1 VLPLSFLKPMARK
14 LKEQTHFKLRQIKPL
29 TKTQED
35 VFHQFF
41 QGQNL
46 ILHGV
51 AGTGKTFISLYLALN
66 EIFKATG
73 QYEKIIILRSVV
85 PSRDIGF
92 LPGSLKEKTEVYEEP
107 YKIICNEL
115 FQRGDGYSNLRQKN
129 VIEFC
134 VTSFLRGLTF
144 NDCIIIVDEMQNMS
158 YQELTTIITR
168 VGDNC
173 KIFFCGDYEQT
184 DLHREKE
191 KEGLLHF
198 LNILKEMKE
207 FTFAQFNYFDIVR
220 SPLVKNF
227 IIAESEYKKKKN
239 V

>member
-1 VLPLSFLKPMARK
+1 MARK
-14 LKEQTHFKLRQIKPL
+14 LKEQTHFKLKQIKPL

-35 VFHQFF
+35 VFHDFF

-51 AGTGKTFISLYLALN
+51 AGTGKTFVSLYLALN
-66 EIFKATG
+66 EILKPSSD
-73 QYEKIIILRSVV
+73 YEKIIILRSVV

-92 LPGSLKEKTEVYEEP
+92 LPGSLKEKTEIYEEP

-144 NDCIIIVDEMQNMS
+144 NNCIIIVDEMQNMS

-198 LNILKEMKE
+198 LNIIKEMKE
-207 FTFAQFNYFDIVR
+207 FTFIQFNYFDIVR
-220 SPLVKNF
+220 SSLVKNF
-227 IIAESEYKKKKN
+227 IIAESEYKKKN
-239 V
+239 IR

>member
-1 VLPLSFLKPMARK
+1 MARK

-29 TKTQED
+29 TTTQEE
-35 VFHQFF
+35 VFQEFF
-41 QGQNL
+41 QNQNL
-46 ILHGV
+46 VLHGV
-51 AGTGKTFISLYLALN
+51 AGTGKTFVSLYLALN
-66 EIFKATG
+66 EILRASAS
-73 QYEKIIILRSVV
+73 YDKIIILRSVV

-92 LPGSLKEKTEVYEEP
+92 LPGSLKEKTEIYEEP

-115 FQRGDGYSNLRQKN
+115 FQRGDGYDNLRQKH

-144 NDCIIIVDEMQNMS
+144 NNCIIIVDEMQNMS

-173 KIFFCGDYEQT
+173 RIVFCGDYEQT
-184 DLHREKE
+184 DLHKE
-191 KEGLLHF
+191 KEREGLKHF
-198 LNILKEMKE
+198 INIIKEMNE
-207 FTFAQFNYFDIVR
+207 FTFIQFNYHDIVR

-227 IIAESEYKKKKN
+227 IIAESEYKKKN
-239 V
+239 THAI